1 MCDTVTVTVT
11 ESSKRKC
18 QLTASNT
25 VSNWATSISPNLYLL
40 LWSEK
45 YYDLAFTSVS
55 VSKKIYEYL
64 LIFPIEIR
72 RVLLTI

>member
-11 ESSKRKC
+11 KSSKRKC

-25 VSNWATSISPNLYLL
+25 VSNWATSISLNLYLL

-64 LIFPIEIR
+64 LIF
-72 RVLLTI
+72 